1 MLILWEIC
9 TKLGEVM
16 FSCDEVA
23 QLPRV
28 FPGTFSLLCAGFGF
42 WFFCWFFFS
51 LMGNVGMKW
60 QGLSEKG

>member
-23 QLPRV
+23 QLPPV
-28 FPGTFSLLCAGFGF
+28 FAGTFSLLCAG
-42 WFFCWFFFS
+42 WFLVFFFS
-51 LMGNVGMKW
+51 LMDNVGMKW